1 MSCLEVFLGGMAS
14 GTGRRSSQLASHLA
28 VTPRRICLPRL
39 ATYLPQDDH
48 RLGSLSLP
56 RHPIRHSGH
65 DVVQEYQPVGHRLPV
80 SASAEV
86 PTDPEQTHFT
96 HERVDNRWTVF
107 SPLSRLSC
115 RHFHFRLLHDRLSPP
130 LHWHR

>member
-28 VTPRRICLPRL
+28 VTPRRIFLPRL

-56 RHPIRHSGH
+56 RHPIGHSGH
-65 DVVQEYQPVGHRLPV
+65 DVVQEYQPVGHRLRLSRSPY
-80 SASAEV
+80 V
-86 PTDPEQTHFT
+86 PTDPEQTNFT
-96 HERVDNRWTVF
+96 QETLDTR
-107 SPLSRLSC
+107 SSALS
-115 RHFHFRLLHDRLSPP
+115 
-130 LHWHR
+130 